1 MARGIRPCAAIRG
14 DELAELRL
22 LLELPALRRLADRGL
37 SDQEL
42 ALVKKL
48 ADATTR
54 AARRG
59 DVLGYVRADMVFH
72 LCLVEL
78 AGLPALSDVARLL
91 IVPEELCAPGAQES
105 ALLMAREAREHRELV
120 AMLADGMASAA
131 DDLLRRH
138 LSRLSASRPRPAR
151 LAEPE
156 SMGAAG

>member
-1 MARGIRPCAAIRG
+1 MASGVRPCAAIRG

-22 LLELPALRRLADRGL
+22 LIELPALRRLADRGL

-42 ALVKKL
+42 ALLKKL

-54 AARRG
+54 AACRG

-72 LCLVEL
+72 LCLLEL
-78 AGLPALSDVARLL
+78 TGDPALSDVARFL
-91 IVPEELCAPGAQES
+91 IAPDQLCAPSTQES

-120 AMLADGMASAA
+120 AMFADGMTNAA

-138 LSRLSASRPRPAR
+138 LSRLSASRPGPAR